1 MATYSRSQSSTGTAD
16 PSLSSLLSSK
26 TITSIIV
33 KSMENVNKDNDTE
46 DNETETDNE
55 NENNE
60 IPDLKNII
68 AEGIN
73 ASDLVKNNKDKD
85 NNSKDKD
92 KNNKDKDNNSK
103 DKDKD
108 NKDNDLDDLLKD
120 KNNEG
125 NKDNNPDDLLKDKND
140 KNNKEKEEDELT
152 PLLKGKNNKDK
163 DNNTKKKDST
173 VKTLTAAV
181 IGAVIGKSAMA
192 NSMKD
197 IGSGFKETTSAILKS
212 KSLREGTGKVVSGAG
227 KAAGGLVSGV
237 GALGGSAIAGIGK
250 LFGPVGAIIGK
261 TVGAAVSAP
270 FKLIGGTITKAIGT
284 LGNLLSMPLKE
295 MVTKTGLIVA
305 VASQLF
311 VFLEGLIAK
320 FKADSDINRIDMIA
334 KIKSFVSVIPD
345 KIKLSLEKI
354 LSKVRIMGQPIF
366 GTMSKDEE
374 KELKS
379 LKKDKDVVNY
389 GNLLEVDIPEKQ
401 QQQQAILDELQ
412 HQYNLDTGGTLD
424 LSKYNLNTTAG
435 KEALKQEWLSKVD
448 NSQISEETINTL
460 LSDYSYTTSSLDDAQ
475 KRANYLANNDPKIK
489 RFLELNEQSKQGL
502 TSEYFEEQEA
512 KLEEKQD
519 KLEDSYRTQGI
530 VKEMEKGDWTAYENK
545 RAKEKWGDEVVDIA
559 HTRYQGSHEGTEYN
573 FAPATAA
580 EKFLNNQYKAWTDAW
595 KTMIKDTAQNTV
607 GVNVNFNQKTSKSN
621 PV

>member
-26 TITSIIV
+26 TIASIIV
-33 KSMENVNKDNDTE
+33 KSMENANNDNEND
-46 DNETETDNE
+46 ETETDDE

-60 IPDLKNII
+60 LPDLKNII

-85 NNSKDKD
+85 N
-92 KNNKDKDNNSK
+92 KDNDSK

-108 NKDNDLDDLLKD
+108 NKDNDSKDNDTNDKDNDLNDLLKD

-125 NKDNNPDDLLKDKND
+125 NKDNNLDDLLKGKND

-152 PLLKGKNNKDK
+152 PLLKGKSDK
-163 DNNTKKKDST
+163 DNDTEKKDST
-173 VKTLTAAV
+173 GKTLTAAIV
-181 IGAVIGKSAMA
+181 GAVIGKSAMA
-192 NSMKD
+192 DSMKD

-227 KAAGGLVSGV
+227 KAAGGLVSGA

-250 LFGPVGAIIGK
+250 LFGPVGAMIGK

-354 LSKVRIMGQPIF
+354 LSKVRIAGQPIY

-401 QQQQAILDELQ
+401 KQQQAILDELQ

-475 KRANYLANNDPKIK
+475 KRADYLSKTDPKIK
-489 RFLELNEQSKQGL
+489 RFLELNEQDKQGL

-530 VKEMEKGDWTAYENK
+530 IKEMEKGDWTSYENK

-595 KTMIKDTAQNTV
+595 KTMIKDTTQNTV
-607 GVNVNFNQKTSKSN
+607 GVNVNFNQKTNKSN

>member
-26 TITSIIV
+26 TIASIIV
-33 KSMENVNKDNDTE
+33 KSMENVNKDNDNE
-46 DNETETDNE
+46 NNETETDNE

-68 AEGIN
+68 TEGIN

-85 NNSKDKD
+85 SKDKD
-92 KNNKDKDNNSK
+92 KNNKDKDSK

-108 NKDNDLDDLLKD
+108 NKGDDLSDLLKD

-125 NKDNNPDDLLKDKND
+125 NKDNNLDDLLKDKN
-140 KNNKEKEEDELT
+140 NKEKEKEKDELT

-163 DNNTKKKDST
+163 DNDTKKKDST
-173 VKTLTAAV
+173 GKTLTAAV
-181 IGAVIGKSAMA
+181 VGAVIGKSAMA

-197 IGSGFKETTSAILKS
+197 IGNGFKETTSAILKS
-212 KSLREGTGKVVSGAG
+212 KSLKQGTSEVVKGTGKV
-227 KAAGGLVSGV
+227 AGGLVSGA

-250 LFGPVGAIIGK
+250 LFGPVGAMIGK

-305 VASQLF
+305 VTSQLF

-354 LSKVRIMGQPIF
+354 LSKVRIAGQPIF

-475 KRANYLANNDPKIK
+475 KRADYLANNDPKVK
-489 RFLELNEQSKQGL
+489 RFLELNERSKQGL
-502 TSEYFEEQEA
+502 TSEYFEEQES

-530 VKEMEKGDWTAYENK
+530 LKEMEKGDWTSYENK

-595 KTMIKDTAQNTV
+595 KTMIKDTARNTV
-607 GVNVNFNQKTSKSN
+607 GVDVNFNQKTSKSN
-621 PV
+621 PVIQG

>member
-26 TITSIIV
+26 TIADIIV
-33 KSMENVNKDNDTE
+33 KSMENVNKDNDNE
-46 DNETETDNE
+46 NNETETDNE

-73 ASDLVKNNKDKD
+73 TSDLVKNNKDKD
-85 NNSKDKD
+85 NKDNDSKGKD
-92 KNNKDKDNNSK
+92 TNNKDNKDNDLDNLLK
-103 DKDKD
+103 DQNNES
-108 NKDNDLDDLLKD
+108 NKDNDLDDLLK
-120 KNNEG
+120 N
-125 NKDNNPDDLLKDKND
+125 
-140 KNNKEKEEDELT
+140 KNNKEKEEDDLT

-163 DNNTKKKDST
+163 DNETKKKDST
-173 VKTLTAAV
+173 SKTLTAAV
-181 IGAVIGKSAMA
+181 VGAVIGKSAMA

-212 KSLREGTGKVVSGAG
+212 KSLKQGTSEVVKGTGKV
-227 KAAGGLVSGV
+227 AGGLVSGA

-250 LFGPVGAIIGK
+250 LFGPVGAMIGK

-305 VASQLF
+305 VTSQLF

-354 LSKVRIMGQPIF
+354 LSKVRIAGQPIY

-374 KELKS
+374 KELKL

-475 KRANYLANNDPKIK
+475 KRADYLSKTDPKVK
-489 RFLELNEQSKQGL
+489 RFLELNERSKQGL

-530 VKEMEKGDWTAYENK
+530 LKEMEKGDWTSYENK

-595 KTMIKDTAQNTV
+595 KTMIKDTARNTV
-607 GVNVNFNQKTSKSN
+607 GVDVNFNQKTSKSN
-621 PV
+621 PVIQG

>member
-26 TITSIIV
+26 TIASIIV
-33 KSMENVNKDNDTE
+33 KSMENVNKDNDNE
-46 DNETETDNE
+46 NNETETDNE
-55 NENNE
+55 NESNE

-68 AEGIN
+68 TEGIN

-85 NNSKDKD
+85 KA
-92 KNNKDKDNNSK
+92 
-103 DKDKD
+103 DKD
-108 NKDNDLDDLLKD
+108 NKNNDPKDTDNKDNKGDDLNDLLKD
-120 KNNEG
+120 KNNEDNED
-125 NKDNNPDDLLKDKND
+125 NKLNNLLEDKNN
-140 KNNKEKEEDELT
+140 KKNKEKEEEELT
-152 PLLKGKNNKDK
+152 PLLKGKSDK
-163 DNNTKKKDST
+163 DNDTEKKDST
-173 VKTLTAAV
+173 GKTLTAAIV
-181 IGAVIGKSAMA
+181 GAVIGKSAMA
-192 NSMKD
+192 DSMKD

-212 KSLREGTGKVVSGAG
+212 KSLREGTSKVVSGAG
-227 KAAGGLVSGV
+227 KAAGGLVSGA

-250 LFGPVGAIIGK
+250 LFGPVGAMIGK

-354 LSKVRIMGQPIF
+354 LSKVRIAGQPIF

-379 LKKDKDVVNY
+379 LKEDKDVVNY

-401 QQQQAILDELQ
+401 KQQQAILDELQ

-475 KRANYLANNDPKIK
+475 KRADYLSKTDPKIK
-489 RFLELNEQSKQGL
+489 RFLELNEQDKQGL

-530 VKEMEKGDWTAYENK
+530 LKEMEKGDWTSYENQ

-595 KTMIKDTAQNTV
+595 KTMIKDTARNTV
-607 GVNVNFNQKTSKSN
+607 GVDVNFNQKTSKSN
-621 PV
+621 PVIQG